1 MKKLLVVHNFY
12 QNFGGEDS
20 NIYEELEILG
30 KEYEVEFFSVQNG
43 NEKYFIFAFS
53 TNYKK

>member
-30 KEYEVEFFSVQNG
+30 KEYEVEFLVFRM
-43 NEKYFIFAFS
+43 ETKIFYFRF
-53 TNYKK
+53 